1 MRVVLRGLKGE
12 ECVLGCINLDK
23 WLESRVGLLGM
34 TFAVKKMGW
43 RKEDVM
49 ARSVTLYRVVEG
61 GARGAALDEA
71 ALIGEVL
78 ADEAVYD
85 VAVGAAAP
93 RTPNDPALGYDQSV
107 GESASPYWAEL
118 RDAGTRE
125 AITWRDPRLGV
136 GGFDDTPPPRFDVGD
151 AAAYDHMAEHGYVV
165 FRNALDGGDVAAAK
179 DLFWRF
185 MEAHARCE
193 APPRDD
199 EAEAGDDAGAGAVRR
214 DDVTTWHWVTNPI
227 NGLLGVGGIG
237 QSDFLW
243 FVRTRPRVLAGVP
256 RRRRCSRDFLPG
268 KRNSYRRAR

>member
-107 GESASPYWAEL
+107 LSP
-118 RDAGTRE
+118 
-125 AITWRDPRLGV
+125 
-136 GGFDDTPPPRFDVGD
+136 
-151 AAAYDHMAEHGYVV
+151 
-165 FRNALDGGDVAAAK
+165 VAH
-179 DLFWRF
+179 RCTG
-185 MEAHARCE
+185 ARCN
-193 APPRDD
+193 R
-199 EAEAGDDAGAGAVRR
+199 
-214 DDVTTWHWVTNPI
+214 I
-227 NGLLGVGGIG
+227 C
-237 QSDFLW
+237 
-243 FVRTRPRVLAGVP
+243 RPA
-256 RRRRCSRDFLPG
+256 
-268 KRNSYRRAR
+268 

>member
-165 FRNALDGGDVAAAK
+165 FKRALDGGDVAAAK

-256 RRRRCSRDFLPG
+256 WRRRCSRDFLPG
-268 KRNSYRRAR
+268 KRRRAR